1 MASAD
6 VPPTEGCEAKMR
18 LGVQVSIAGS
28 LDRAV
33 DRAINLGCT
42 TMQIFARNP
51 RTWHVQALSPEIV
64 SLFRDKRQRVDI
76 SPAVIH
82 TPYLVNLA
90 SFDEVLFE
98 KSIEALVE
106 DIRRADA
113 LGIEYVVTHIG
124 SARGHSLQKGMAMVS
139 SALDRILTATEDSVV
154 VLLLENTA
162 GHGQLIGGRIGHIG
176 QLIRDAGNP
185 PRLGCCL
192 DTCHAFAG
200 GYELRTK
207 ATLDHLQNE
216 IEREIGLER
225 LKVIHLNDCKGV
237 LGSRLDR
244 HEHIGEGHIGL
255 GGFATLLN
263 HSLFDGL
270 PWILETPKKSDMDD
284 HRNLATILELLS
296 GVVVIKP

>member
-1 MASAD
+1 
-6 VPPTEGCEAKMR
+6 MR
-18 LGVQVSIAGS
+18 LGVHVSIAGS
-28 LDRAV
+28 LDQAV

-51 RTWHVQALSPEIV
+51 RTWHVQALSPEIAG
-64 SLFRDKRQRVDI
+64 LFREKRQSIDI
-76 SPAVIH
+76 SPVVIH

-90 SFDEVLFE
+90 SFDKALFE
-98 KSIEALVE
+98 KSVGALVE

-124 SARGHSLQKGMAMVS
+124 SARGHSLQKGMARVN
-139 SALDRILTATEDSVV
+139 SALDRILTATEDSGV

-176 QLIRDAGNP
+176 QLVRDAGSP
-185 PRLGCCL
+185 PRLGFCL
-192 DTCHAFAG
+192 DTCHAFAS
-200 GYELRTK
+200 GYELRTR
-207 ATLDHLQNE
+207 AALDHLQNE

-225 LKVIHLNDCKGV
+225 LKVIHLNDCKGAF
-237 LGSRLDR
+237 GSHLDR

-263 HSLFDGL
+263 HPLFAGL

-284 HRNLATILELLS
+284 RRNLATILELLFR
-296 GVVVIKP
+296 GRPETA

>member
-1 MASAD
+1 MI
-6 VPPTEGCEAKMR
+6 R
-18 LGVQVSIAGS
+18 LGVHVSIAGS
-28 LDRAV
+28 LDQAV

-42 TMQIFARNP
+42 AMQIFARNP

-64 SLFRDKRQRVDI
+64 GLFRTKRQRVDI

-90 SFDEVLFE
+90 SFDEALLE

-106 DIRRADA
+106 DIGRADA
-113 LGIEYVVTHIG
+113 LRVEYVVTHIG
-124 SARGHSLQKGMAMVS
+124 SARGHSLQEGMARVS
-139 SALDRILTATEDSVV
+139 SALDRILAETKDSGA

-162 GHGQLIGGRIGHIG
+162 GHGQLIGGRIGHVG

-185 PRLGCCL
+185 LRLGFCL

-207 ATLDHLQNE
+207 TALNHLQDE
-216 IEREIGLER
+216 IAREIGLER
-225 LKVIHLNDCKGV
+225 LKVIHLNDCKGA
-237 LGSRLDR
+237 LGSHLDR
-244 HEHIGEGHIGL
+244 HEHIGKGHIGL
-255 GGFATLLN
+255 GGFATLLR
-263 HSLFDGL
+263 HSLFNGL

-284 HRNLATILELLS
+284 RRNLATILKLVS
-296 GVVVIKP
+296 GVHPENG

>member
-1 MASAD
+1 MT
-6 VPPTEGCEAKMR
+6 PGEGCNLKMR
-18 LGVQVSIAGS
+18 LGVHVSIAGS
-28 LDRAV
+28 LDQAV

-51 RTWHVQALSPEIV
+51 RTWHVQALSPEIAG
-64 SLFRDKRQRVDI
+64 LFREKRQSIDI
-76 SPAVIH
+76 SPVVIH

-90 SFDEVLFE
+90 SFDKALFE
-98 KSIEALVE
+98 KSVGALVE

-124 SARGHSLQKGMAMVS
+124 SARGHSLQKGMARVN
-139 SALDRILTATEDSVV
+139 SALDRILTATEDSGV

-176 QLIRDAGNP
+176 QLVRDAGSP
-185 PRLGCCL
+185 PRLGFCL
-192 DTCHAFAG
+192 DTCHAFAS
-200 GYELRTK
+200 GYELRTR
-207 ATLDHLQNE
+207 AALDHLQNE

-225 LKVIHLNDCKGV
+225 LKVIHLNDCKGAF
-237 LGSRLDR
+237 GSHLDR

-263 HSLFDGL
+263 HPLFAGL

-284 HRNLATILELLS
+284 RRNLATILELLFR
-296 GVVVIKP
+296 GRPETA

>member
-1 MASAD
+1 MI
-6 VPPTEGCEAKMR
+6 R

-33 DRAINLGCT
+33 DRAMDLGCT

-51 RTWHVQALSPEIV
+51 RTWHVQALSPEIAG
-64 SLFRDKRQRVDI
+64 LFRAKRQRMDI

-90 SFDEVLFE
+90 SFDKALFE
-98 KSIEALVE
+98 KSIGALVR

-124 SARGHSLQKGMAMVS
+124 SARGHSLQEGMARVS
-139 SALDRILTATEDSVV
+139 SALDRILMETEDSGVE
-154 VLLLENTA
+154 LLLENTA

-176 QLIRDAGNP
+176 QLIRDAGNS
-185 PRLGCCL
+185 PRLGFCL

-200 GYELRTK
+200 GYELRTR
-207 ATLDHLQNE
+207 AALDHLQDE
-216 IEREIGLER
+216 IAREIGLER
-225 LKVIHLNDCKGV
+225 LKVIHLNDCKGA
-237 LGSRLDR
+237 LGSHLDR

-255 GGFATLLN
+255 EGFATLLN
-263 HSLFDGL
+263 HSLFAGL

-284 HRNLATILELLS
+284 RRNLETILKLVS
-296 GVVVIKP
+296 GVH